1 MLSCEEH
8 RKEFEDLFSKEV
20 YDIDNALYKAWLP
33 LKWDACGTE
42 EEAFINIIEK
52 RTPCNIPKRARKRK
66 IVEPA
71 GADKYD
77 PLSQAWTDI
86 YISKGQG
93 EETDDSNR
101 RNVSLSKPTPAKR
114 GRKPGGMRKP
124 ASSRSSSRSSSVAPI
139 SSLPNLSSL
148 FAPAHVPQVNLE
160 FTSF

>member
-52 RTPCNIPKRARKRK
+52 RTPSNIPKKLRKRK
-66 IVEPA
+66 VVEPP

-93 EETDDSNR
+93 EETDDSNGK
-101 RNVSLSKPTPAKR
+101 NVSLSKPTPSKR

-124 ASSRSSSRSSSVAPI
+124 ASSRSSSVAPI
-139 SSLPNLSSL
+139 SSPISNLSSL